1 MIFFENLSS
10 TYPIFS
16 LIFSLILMSGLYYLG
31 EIICYNKNINY
42 LISSISKIKYQ
53 KLLIACNFLMLAIFP
68 IVLFVNNSKYIL
80 NFISITVFILGLIK
94 ISIFLKKKFF
104 KKIIFTKQDLDY
116 YIFFL
121 IVSGIFLINFSP
133 VNHVDSLDYHLW
145 GAKYIFETGRL
156 PTSLESFTNL
166 LVSSGETLYSLGF
179 SFGAEQFGNFI
190 QFSGIISLV
199 GIFNKFDKKKYFF
212 ILLILSSPMII
223 FLVSS
228 PKPQFL
234 HLSSNAFLFVLFF
247 INFKLLLEKNFDS
260 LTLIIISNVFLINSI
275 NSKFSFILSSFIIYL
290 LLLVISYK
298 KNFLIRMVFINISFI
313 AIFYFGFI
321 FWKYSV
327 WGGNLIYYIINPLPI
342 HIDGVQLFYEYLI
355 NYNNLNKG
363 GSDLIQLI
371 FPKNIGQ
378 YTEAVGIGI
387 FMFAYFFL
395 ERNYIYKYFIIIFL
409 FFVLINFF
417 FGQASSRFYFEI
429 YVWMILLLASNKN
442 LNISK
447 PFRLIF
453 YIQFLATM
461 GAIWFGVF
469 SMSYGSLSAELRN
482 KVMQNTANGY
492 SLYKWSNDHFKNK
505 NVRVL
510 SLHRATGLGQGDVLA
525 TSFSNFLII
534 PPDKIDKFHV
544 KKYLLNSSIPTYL
557 LSHGN
562 RKDFGIFAKCID
574 YLYLTKKKVGKHVG
588 RNPFNKG
595 GYYDGYIFKLKDFNK
610 TNCLKHN

>member
-1 MIFFENLSS
+1 MVIFENLSS
-10 TYPIFS
+10 SYPIFS
-16 LIFSLILMSGLYYLG
+16 LIFSLILMVGLYYFG
-31 EIICYNKNINY
+31 EIITYNKNINF

-53 KLLIACNFLMLAIFP
+53 KILLACNFLMIAIFP
-68 IVLFVNNSKYIL
+68 IVLFVNDSKNVL
-80 NFISITVFILGLIK
+80 SFISIAIFVLGLIK
-94 ISIFLKKKFF
+94 IYISLKKKIF
-104 KKIIFTKQDLDY
+104 KNIIFTKKDLDY
-116 YIFFL
+116 YIFFT

-166 LVSSGETLYSLGF
+166 LVSSGEALYSLGF
-179 SFGAEQFGNFI
+179 FFGAEQFGNFI
-190 QFSGIISLV
+190 QFSGILSLI
-199 GIFNKFDKKKYFF
+199 GIFNKFTKKKYFF
-212 ILLILSSPMII
+212 LLLILSSPMII

-228 PKPQFL
+228 PKPQFF
-234 HLSSNAFLFVLFF
+234 HLSTNAFLFTLFF
-247 INFKLLLEKNFDS
+247 INFKLILEKNFDP
-260 LTLIIISNVFLINSI
+260 LTLLIITNIFLINSI
-275 NSKFSFILSSFIIYL
+275 NSKFSFILSSFIIYFL
-290 LLLVISYK
+290 LIVVSYK
-298 KNFLIRMVFINISFI
+298 KKFLIKMIFINITFITLFYLSFV
-313 AIFYFGFI
+313 Y
-321 FWKYSV
+321 WKYSV

-342 HIDGVQLFYEYLI
+342 HIDGVKLFYDYLI

-371 FPKNIGQ
+371 FPRKIGQ

-387 FMFAYFFL
+387 FMLIYLFIQ
-395 ERNYIYKYFIIIFL
+395 RNHNYKYFITIFL
-409 FFVLINFF
+409 FFVLINFY

-442 LNISK
+442 LNIPNS
-447 PFRLIF
+447 FRFIF
-453 YIQFLATM
+453 YVQFFATM

-469 SMSYGSLSAELRN
+469 SMSYGFLSADLRD

-492 SLYKWSNDHFKNK
+492 SLYKWSNNHFKNK

-534 PPDKIDKFHV
+534 PPDKINKNHI
-544 KKYLLNSSIPTYL
+544 KKYLFNSSIPTYL

-562 RKDFGIFAKCID
+562 RKDFGIFTKCLD
-574 YLYLTKKKVGKHVG
+574 YLYLSKKKVGKHVG

-595 GYYDGYIFKLKDFNK
+595 GHYDGYIYKLKDINK
-610 TNCLKHN
+610 TNCLNHN